1 MDQGKLMCEGS
12 GLSRVKY
19 VVQMT
24 KKAILHKM
32 DGYFYPTLQ
41 KLAIEKVSAHL
52 AVIPQFNSRSDRHN
66 CNMYFQFQILTVGDA
81 GGLTG
86 LGGG

>member
-1 MDQGKLMCEGS
+1 MDQGKLMCEGR

-41 KLAIEKVSAHL
+41 KLAIEKFLHTWRSYRSSIHGQTVTI
-52 AVIPQFNSRSDRHN
+52 VTCTFN
-66 CNMYFQFQILTVGDA
+66 FKF
-81 GGLTG
+81 
-86 LGGG
+86 